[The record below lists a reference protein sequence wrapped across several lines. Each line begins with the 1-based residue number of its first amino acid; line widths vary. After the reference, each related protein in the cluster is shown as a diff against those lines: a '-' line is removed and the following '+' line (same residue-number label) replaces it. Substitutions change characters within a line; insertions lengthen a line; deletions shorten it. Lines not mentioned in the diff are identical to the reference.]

1 MNFLL
6 KLVIFDP
13 SLSEIGHYKYFNWHI
28 VKLLN
33 NPDIEEIYM
42 IDYAGFFEKWYRQF
56 IKSDQ
61 KNIKII
67 QAASDIPPMQKIN
80 GRIKNPLQGF
90 ILHNKDKQWYKQILK
105 KINDINPDITLITS
119 QCRGMAMYDIFNLRI
134 NPILLIHIS
143 RVILKTNNK
152 ISKSYYSRLKNYLV
166 RRKARKFVL
175 NSVLSLIAL
184 EESTVENLKQNGF
197 KSFWIPYELFS
208 DPEKTNDDKLLR
220 TNNDEFVISTVGL
233 IYEGKNIDFIINTLK
248 NKRISDVKYI
258 ISGFPYDEYGQHI
271 KKEVEDLHNEMIE
284 GHFEYLSEE
293 EYKRTIRKADFIVLS
308 YSKDRSDQASGVFFD
323 AIKYNRPVIV
333 PNVEPFKYY
342 IEKYKIGLMFEENDE
357 DSFVQQINMA
367 KKLGTSYFIKN
378 INDFK
383 RDFSYDVWIKKFV
396 DFLKSVKN

>member
-1 MNFLL
+1 
-6 KLVIFDP
+6 
-13 SLSEIGHYKYFNWHI
+13 
-28 VKLLN
+28 
-33 NPDIEEIYM
+33 
-42 IDYAGFFEKWYRQF
+42 
-56 IKSDQ
+56 
-61 KNIKII
+61 
-67 QAASDIPPMQKIN
+67 
-80 GRIKNPLQGF
+80 
-90 ILHNKDKQWYKQILK
+90 
-105 KINDINPDITLITS
+105 
-119 QCRGMAMYDIFNLRI
+119 
-134 NPILLIHIS
+134 
-143 RVILKTNNK
+143 
-152 ISKSYYSRLKNYLV
+152 
-166 RRKARKFVL
+166 VL
-175 NSVLSLIAL
+175 NSALSLITL

-220 TNNDEFVISTVGL
+220 TNNEFVISTVGV

-248 NKRISDVKYI
+248 NKRIADVKYI
-258 ISGFPYDEYGQHI
+258 ISGFPYDEYGQRI

-293 EYKRTIRKADFIVLS
+293 EYTRAIKTADFIVLS

-323 AIKYNRPVIV
+323 AIKYNRPVIA

-357 DSFVQQINMA
+357 ESFVQQINMA